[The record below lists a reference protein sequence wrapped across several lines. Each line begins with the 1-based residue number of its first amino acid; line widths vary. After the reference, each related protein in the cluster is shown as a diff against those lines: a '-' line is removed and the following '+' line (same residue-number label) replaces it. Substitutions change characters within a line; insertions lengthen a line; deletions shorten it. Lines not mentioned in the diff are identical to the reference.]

1 MLDCYSGHNASE
13 ENKSQTLSSVE
24 YVKTP
29 LDLNAENRS
38 KDLAEN
44 QTTNTISQ
52 YVTWCPSMF
61 SCEIPR
67 ENVVIEKIIAK
78 DAFGQVAK
86 GTVIGLRG
94 RTQATLVAVKMLKG
108 VIYWL

>member
-13 ENKSQTLSSVE
+13 ENKSHAPSSVE

-29 LDLNAENRS
+29 LDLNTENRS
-38 KDLAEN
+38 KD
-44 QTTNTISQ
+44 NTISQ
-52 YVTWCPSMF
+52 YVIWCPSTF
-61 SCEIPR
+61 SYEIPR
-67 ENVVIEKIIAK
+67 ENVVIEKIIGK
-78 DAFGQVAK
+78 GAFGQVAK

-108 VIYWL
+108 VINWL

>member
-13 ENKSQTLSSVE
+13 EKKSHAPSSVE
-24 YVKTP
+24 YVNTP
-29 LDLNAENRS
+29 LDLNKESRS

-52 YVTWCPSMF
+52 YVTWCPSTF

-67 ENVVIEKIIAK
+67 ENVVIEKIIGK
-78 DAFGQVAK
+78 GAFGQVAK

-94 RTQATLVAVKMLKG
+94 RTQATLVTVKMLKD